1 MLLKYTYKI
10 IKFKARLVA
19 HGYRHR
25 YTLTTVSATLSIRM
39 IFAIPAFK
47 NMIIYEM
54 NIDTAFLNAVLVKT
68 ISMAAPDGTTVG
80 SDECL
85 LLKKSLYGLKHFIKT

>member
-1 MLLKYTYKI
+1 MSPTDIDIGIHYN
-10 IKFKARLVA
+10 
-19 HGYRHR
+19 
-25 YTLTTVSATLSIRM
+25 TVSA
-39 IFAIPAFK
+39 AIPAFK

-80 SDECL
+80 PDECL
-85 LLKKSLYGLKHFIKT
+85 LLKKSLYGLKQFHKNLNVDLNQCFKLMKLKHNL

>member
-1 MLLKYTYKI
+1 MSPTAIDIGIHYN
-10 IKFKARLVA
+10 
-19 HGYRHR
+19 
-25 YTLTTVSATLSIRM
+25 TVSA
-39 IFAIPAFK
+39 AIPAFK

-80 SDECL
+80 PDECL
-85 LLKKSLYGLKHFIKT
+85 LLKKSLYGLKQFHRKLTVDLNQCVKLMKLKHTISDV